1 MPPVGPISWHTP
13 GAIDVVTA
21 DGGYVG
27 TFATEATALP
37 DAFGPDGM
45 AAFIELDEFD
55 VASVVLRRLPM
66 AVH

>member
-1 MPPVGPISWHTP
+1 MPVGPISWLTP
-13 GAIDVVTA
+13 GPIDVVTA
-21 DGGYVG
+21 DGRYVG

-55 VASVVLRRLPM
+55 VASVVVRRLP
-66 AVH
+66 ATVR